1 MLGVHDNGENSE
13 ANKKAEKLRGQKKL
27 VMVITQKNL
36 EYLERGLEEACCD
49 YRILLKTL
57 NEALDDAR
65 VSSKQAEENLR
76 VFESMKK
83 RVPKKKVKMAQR
95 SRLKSV

>member
-1 MLGVHDNGENSE
+1 MLGVHDTSENFE
-13 ANKKAEKLRGQKKL
+13 AHKKAEKLRGQKKL

-36 EYLERGLEEACCD
+36 EYLERELEGACYS

-65 VSSKQAEENLR
+65 VSSKQAEKNLR

>member
-1 MLGVHDNGENSE
+1 MLGVHDTFENSE

-27 VMVITQKNL
+27 VVVVTQKNL
-36 EYLERGLEEACCD
+36 GYLERELEGAC
-49 YRILLKTL
+49 YSYEILLKTL
-57 NEALDDAR
+57 NEAMEGAR
-65 VSSKQAEENLR
+65 VGLKQAEKNLC